1 MCKSTNNLLLTILK
15 VRKRFSNV
23 YDDDSIYISRDF
35 LKFLPKFIILK
46 NENQPLDLLILVL
59 YILGAYRPGTI

>member
-23 YDDDSIYISRDF
+23 YDDDSIYISRDIF
-35 LKFLPKFIILK
+35 NLFQKFIIF
-46 NENQPLDLLILVL
+46 NQPLDLLILVL
-59 YILGAYRPGTI
+59 YILGACRPGTI

>member
-23 YDDDSIYISRDF
+23 YDDDSIYISRDIF
-35 LKFLPKFIILK
+35 NLFQKFTIF
-46 NENQPLDLLILVL
+46 NQPLDLLILVL
-59 YILGAYRPGTI
+59 YILGACRPGTI

>member
-23 YDDDSIYISRDF
+23 YDDDSIYISRDIF
-35 LKFLPKFIILK
+35 NLFQKFMIF
-46 NENQPLDLLILVL
+46 NQPLDLLILVL

>member
-23 YDDDSIYISRDF
+23 YDDDSIYISRDIF
-35 LKFLPKFIILK
+35 NLFQKFTIF
-46 NENQPLDLLILVL
+46 NQPLDLLILVL
-59 YILGAYRPGTI
+59 YILGAYCPGTI

>member
-23 YDDDSIYISRDF
+23 YDDDSIYISGDIF
-35 LKFLPKFIILK
+35 NLFQNFIIFNL
-46 NENQPLDLLILVL
+46 PLDLLILVL